1 MKKQALVIL
10 TAAVFVGVMLWGIY
24 TVTPSAEA
32 ETREDFIQTITVYG
46 EAEMTD
52 EPDFVEIS
60 LGVVTENRTAE
71 EAVKEN
77 AAEMDS
83 VVKALNEYGFDED
96 EIETASYRLSTYRED
111 RRHDEEKETY
121 FRASNEIIVT
131 TGQLE
136 EVGKIID
143 LAVEAGANE
152 VRSINFDLKHP
163 QELKE
168 EALKAAVAQGNTKA
182 EAIAESAGIEIK
194 GIKAINE
201 ERTAYTPFRAEYPEV
216 AEEALDDKPTTTPIH
231 PEEVEVEARVKIDY
245 YF

>member
-1 MKKQALVIL
+1 
-10 TAAVFVGVMLWGIY
+10 MLWGIY

-201 ERTAYTPFRAEYPEV
+201 ERTAYTPFRAEYPKV
-216 AEEALDDKPTTTPIH
+216 AEEALDDKPATTPIH
-231 PEEVEVEARVKIDY
+231 PEEVEVEAHVKIDY